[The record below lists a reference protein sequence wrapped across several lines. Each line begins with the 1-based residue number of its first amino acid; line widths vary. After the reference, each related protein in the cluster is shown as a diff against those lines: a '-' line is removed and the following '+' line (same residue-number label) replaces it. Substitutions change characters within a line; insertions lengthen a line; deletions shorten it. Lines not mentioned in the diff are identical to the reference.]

1 MTFRQ
6 NPADPTQE
14 HLTLELTWHPG
25 IRQVVVIKVQ
35 GQSFG
40 GKSTQLNYVRD
51 PAAMCAIAR
60 SWLALL
66 ISHYSDDA
74 WAIEPETTMD
84 QSYDLW
90 LELNELIGWRIDMAK
105 SPRPESIFKL
115 LGAQLHLGA
124 SQPFGICHP
133 DRREALITACQYH
146 KGTRKMSG
154 PDAGTLRGK
163 LDHERSLMWGRF
175 GMAALR
181 PLQERQETGTYTGL
195 NPSLHSSLDFWAH
208 VLKTDPGRPMPFVVS
223 GLDLHITVS
232 DGEGSDSVGVGWW
245 RPLDAG
251 HQPRVTRTEV
261 PHEWRSY
268 WKGLHKTQDI
278 KEVEA
283 VGPVLALET
292 WPALSDGLWIHFV
305 DNTSAR

>member
-1 MTFRQ
+1 MTDPGQRDISDYKRSGGNDTVDVVEKYSPEDLNSAWALMRALKEAFGDSKLGGFRADYQMAFRQ

-14 HLTLELTWHPG
+14 HLTLELTWHAG
-25 IRQVVVIKVQ
+25 LRQVVVIKVQ

-115 LGAQLHLGA
+115 LGAQLHPGA

-133 DRREALITACQYH
+133 DQREALITACQYH

-154 PDAGTLRGK
+154 PDAGTLRG
-163 LDHERSLMWGRF
+163 
-175 GMAALR
+175 
-181 PLQERQETGTYTGL
+181 
-195 NPSLHSSLDFWAH
+195 
-208 VLKTDPGRPMPFVVS
+208 
-223 GLDLHITVS
+223 
-232 DGEGSDSVGVGWW
+232 
-245 RPLDAG
+245 
-251 HQPRVTRTEV
+251 
-261 PHEWRSY
+261 
-268 WKGLHKTQDI
+268 
-278 KEVEA
+278 
-283 VGPVLALET
+283 
-292 WPALSDGLWIHFV
+292 
-305 DNTSAR
+305 